1 MLVGRKFYL
10 VFLAL
15 SLYSQFSEAQLVS
28 RLPQTGIYIGG
39 NIRFSPGDG
48 FVFGRNGGSFG
59 NTYNFNSRL
68 TNPPEGYSPYTINYG
83 WEYSVPSKEYVLKGD
98 VAITSNSGEVVYQDK
113 VEYGATSGFVKEEFS
128 YEIASPEQLKS
139 LSISFSSNAG
149 TTSGNWSGPT
159 VRGIYAEVSYEVS
172 SCLND
177 PLSSPECSGYARAV
191 VDRLC
196 AVSPQTSPD
205 CPGYRVEVPAE
216 VAPMPVMVQDQ
227 AYTVEPSVALTQQA
241 KKPETQQTASVQV
254 QGRGL
259 RVNNITSS
267 GVTTRTET
275 QSGGEQDPQTEAVR
289 EMQQGGPN
297 IQAYTSAKLID
308 APFYRPREIY
318 KNVVIPDNVRTQRQ
332 LTQRSNISHGR
343 MVDEQYRR

>member
-1 MLVGRKFYL
+1 MSIGRKFYP

-15 SLYSQFSEAQLVS
+15 LLYSQFSEAQLIS

-59 NTYNFNSRL
+59 NTYNFNQKL
-68 TNPPEGYSPYTINYG
+68 TEPPEGYSPYTINYG
-83 WEYSVPSKEYVLKGD
+83 WEYSVPSSEYTLKGD

-113 VEYGATSGFVKEEFS
+113 VEYGLTSGFVKEEFS
-128 YEIASPEQLKS
+128 YEIDSPEQLKS

-149 TTSGNWSGPT
+149 TTNGNWSGPI
-159 VRGIYAEVSYEVS
+159 VRGIYTEVSYEIS

-196 AVSPQTSPD
+196 SVNPQTSPD
-205 CPGYRVEVPAE
+205 CPGYRVQIPAE
-216 VAPMPVMVQDQ
+216 VSPLPSISQDPT
-227 AYTVEPSVALTQQA
+227 YIVEPSVSLTQQT
-241 KKPETQQTASVQV
+241 KKPETQQNTTTQV

-259 RVNNITSS
+259 RVNNVSS
-267 GVTTRTET
+267 SVVSTRTET
-275 QSGGEQDPQTEAVR
+275 TSNGEQDPQTEAVR

-318 KNVVIPDNVRTQRQ
+318 KNVIIPDNLRTQRQ